1 MTLSK
6 PADSPGNGFYPNS
19 PPMRRPALSFIY
31 RLECNIEPEEVNV
44 GAPHGAGVI
53 RSVANIAGGSFRGP
67 SISGTVLPG
76 GADWATVIEGTHVEK
91 DPALRPPPTVTQDDV
106 EFFSHLRIETGP
118 GKYNWLNGL
127 VCVGV
132 MSCENDRILIDAYH
146 LTNFEDSKPEDVMA
160 RRNAYKPVID
170 QPRYNYPNA
179 EGRRAS
185 PGKGS
190 LEVLLTRS
198 NLALRPFGYIDC
210 LRPGL
215 VLSHH
220 SHRPTEMAEN
230 AATKGNWETKVAEK
244 RKQLELQIP
253 QDWRLNATFLS
264 TLPSNGHLIEAD
276 IPRHSGLLSEEELD
290 LTEHYTAAQL
300 LQKLAWGEVTS
311 LAVTTAFCKRA
322 AIAQQLTSCL
332 TEHFFDRALERAQYL
347 DDYLKREKR
356 VMGPLHG
363 LPISLKDSFYIKGI
377 QSTVG
382 YVSFL
387 ENPPAETNSA
397 LVDLL
402 LDLGA
407 VLYVKTNIPQTMM
420 TGDSENNIYGR
431 TLNPHNT
438 NLTAGGSSG
447 GEGAL
452 VAFRGSILGVGTDIA
467 GSIRIPSLCCG
478 VYGFKPTADRIPFG
492 GQVSGAIEGVP
503 GIKPAAGP
511 LAQSLDDIE
520 LFMSTVLKAEPWR
533 YDVTTIGSPWVTA
546 LRLPSLLTIGV
557 LGEDPDFPVHPPV
570 RRAMESAIAA
580 LAKKGHRIVRLEHE
594 PSRGVAYASRL
605 AFQYFTYGPHV
616 DHIAASGE
624 PLVASVAKLANPLF
638 TGPFP
643 VDQDLGIFEKIDGLY
658 NARKAYAEEWRRTW
672 VQHDIDVLLT
682 PGAQST
688 ATPHDTYGWPPYT
701 VIWNLLDYP
710 ACILPYSKSSKALDP
725 DPMPVHDGVQP
736 SYEPD
741 SVDGAPCALQ
751 IVTPRHQDEKCLL
764 FARLIDKDIR

>member
-1 MTLSK
+1 M
-6 PADSPGNGFYPNS
+6 G
-19 PPMRRPALSFIY
+19 
-31 RLECNIEPEEVNV
+31 
-44 GAPHGAGVI
+44 
-53 RSVANIAGGSFRGP
+53 
-67 SISGTVLPG
+67 
-76 GADWATVIEGTHVEK
+76 
-91 DPALRPPPTVTQDDV
+91 
-106 EFFSHLRIETGP
+106 
-118 GKYNWLNGL
+118 
-127 VCVGV
+127 
-132 MSCENDRILIDAYH
+132 EN
-146 LTNFEDSKPEDVMA
+146 T
-160 RRNAYKPVID
+160 
-170 QPRYNYPNA
+170 
-179 EGRRAS
+179 
-185 PGKGS
+185 
-190 LEVLLTRS
+190 
-198 NLALRPFGYIDC
+198 
-210 LRPGL
+210 
-215 VLSHH
+215 
-220 SHRPTEMAEN
+220 
-230 AATKGNWETKVAEK
+230 ATKCNWETRVAEK
-244 RKQLELQIP
+244 REQLELQIP

-264 TLPSNGHLIEAD
+264 TLPSNGHLVEAD
-276 IPRHSGLLSEEELD
+276 IPRHSGLLSDEELD
-290 LTEHYTAAQL
+290 ITEQYTAAQL

-332 TEHFFDRALERAQYL
+332 TEHFFNRALERAQYL

-356 VMGPLHG
+356 IMGPLHG
-363 LPISLKDSFYIKGI
+363 LPISLKDSFCIKGI

-387 ENPPAETNSA
+387 ENPPAETNSS

-420 TGDSENNIYGR
+420 VGDSENNIYGR

-438 NLTAGGSSG
+438 SLTAGGSSG

-520 LFMSTVLKAEPWR
+520 LFMSTILKAEPWR
-533 YDVTTIGSPWVTA
+533 YDVTTIGSPWVMT
-546 LRLPSLLTIGV
+546 LKLPSLLTIGV
-557 LGEDPDFPVHPPV
+557 LGEDPEFPIHPPV

-580 LAKKGHRIVRLEHE
+580 LAKKGHRIVRLEYV

-624 PLVASVAKLANPLF
+624 PLVTSVAKLANPMF

-643 VDQDLGIFEKIDGLY
+643 VDQELGIFEKIDGLH
-658 NARKAYAEEWRRTW
+658 NARNAYAEEWRRTW

-682 PGAQST
+682 PGAQNT

-701 VIWNLLDYP
+701 VIWNLLDV
-710 ACILPYSKSSKALDP
+710 SSQL
-725 DPMPVHDGVQP
+725 
-736 SYEPD
+736 YEPD

-764 FARLIDKDIR
+764 FSRLIDKDIR